1 TAIHDVDMTS
11 FIAHTFSADM
21 DITLTSP
28 AGTVVTLSTDNG
40 AGNDNVFNGT
50 VWDDDAN
57 PAGQVPYVTN
67 NCVVSDHAYVNLT
80 LASPVGPEEARAPF
94 IGEDPNGAWTLTV
107 SDDLAGD
114 GGSID
119 SWSLDIDTFPCASA
133 DLSITKTDGVTK
145 PAAGQS
151 VT

>member
-1 TAIHDVDMTS
+1 LPNAPIITTVPTATQATPTAIPTGPGVATSTILVSAAGTAIHDVDMTS

-67 NCVVSDHAYVNLT
+67 NGLVSDHAYVNLT
-80 LASPVGPEEARAPF
+80 LASPLVPEEAMAAF
-94 IGEDPNGAWTLTV
+94 IGE
-107 SDDLAGD
+107 
-114 GGSID
+114 
-119 SWSLDIDTFPCASA
+119 
-133 DLSITKTDGVTK
+133 
-145 PAAGQS
+145 
-151 VT
+151 